1 MTISKD
7 LFLAILAMDSYNR
20 GYAPGIEV
28 DGDKIGF
35 ASIGKDSS
43 SLAGPVDIAED
54 NGFYAISYSMDQSEH
69 GIASGSQIL
78 SFRGTDNVSG
88 LGQGGSD
95 LWSGWMV
102 GAGVN
107 GDSGS
112 FFGAGS
118 QADLTFRFFE
128 EAVGA
133 SAFDENNSGVILTG
147 HSLGGG
153 LAGMAALASGNEG
166 VLFDHMPF
174 GVATMAAVMDE
185 ARKRAEALGWDLEN
199 DKLSQDDFDAL
210 GMSAPT
216 YDFIRA
222 YHVEG
227 EINSGLRDGT
237 YALVIGEVLE
247 FIGKRVP
254 YLSNTPIP
262 QLLDELGE
270 LIAEGQ
276 IESEANI
283 DPNNTQ
289 LSTFNWNSNWLP
301 YDFLDINFARHSQS
315 LLTFLLFAQEDANI
329 DKTAWQSLANPLF
342 KSLFINEIGAQAGF
356 KPKDEGGKGKE
367 ADKMFKAIAY
377 SALDDGELVF
387 GNTGIRALLDDANEL
402 GEIKDTDVFSRFDG
416 FLPFT
421 NDKLKQPI
429 VHAVTQFAAQMALQ
443 KVNYKTGEDVPV
455 EADQGILRF
464 VSDGEMRPNQS
475 EAENDV
481 ETDGAD
487 LLFVNLASYLWDA
500 GTPPE
505 GTEAPNKAAPKE
517 LTQWIHS
524 MLVSESETHQ
534 QTFFKLGKYK
544 IEETELPD
552 LFNAVYG
559 PGDIE
564 RKWGE
569 ELPFAAKYI
578 RDLFLPISSASGE
591 FKLPETT
598 LPETAASFSTDK
610 DFNPAYYKTA
620 SFFVGADQAQRVEG
634 SNANTV
640 FALSDHDDLVYL
652 STRHTE
658 EGAEFAGG
666 GQDIVFGRGGA
677 DTFVDYF
684 VGETRTN
691 TDQSLEDG
699 KYIDDVI
706 YGGERKAISIKD
718 FFAKVFN
725 VEQVDQF
732 YYSRMLK
739 HDAPTS
745 LAQKGLTV
753 TDVSRRSIR
762 DIDFIAITTRDDNF
776 DDAPEMTDLFNGV
789 ERVYLTADGDNAIAD
804 DDWLKQPILLDF
816 ADFGVHQIEGDD
828 ETSEIEV
835 KRDDFDEISF
845 TNLSTGID
853 LINGSVVATDDD
865 ENAYRFTEK
874 AVLGSLFSLARIA
887 KYVLGF
893 SPENEEFPFK
903 TQGAERI
910 IGTEFGDNIVLAGP
924 SLLSKYL
931 GDWDDE
937 DRPQLL
943 GEVKGGAGGDNILIY
958 RPGFVKEGDP
968 IPVAYGGA
976 EDGSVIA
983 GSDLRTTIDGGTGDD
998 WIVALGGQ
1006 AAVTIGGMGRDWI
1019 FNTSSYNPDEPDI
1032 PGGLI
1037 FGDTIDGQSTDG
1049 TDIEGP
1055 ENSDNIWWWPGVT
1068 MADPG
1073 RNDVLK
1079 FFGVPLVGGTN
1090 DLPFAFGPA
1099 TVLNAV
1105 VSVTAW
1111 ATFRSPL
1118 YFDYFLPFMS
1128 YMKSES
1134 GELYVINAF
1143 STLFGAAGFE
1153 TVGKNKVNIRGA
1165 MQFLDF
1171 QDRATYWSAGFRE
1184 GAEEDAENATSIFGL
1199 VFAGSGV
1206 DPSRVGDMGMLFKN
1220 SNPLLD
1226 LFALIPGFPGGL
1238 NRMLPMID
1246 KILTLAAAV
1255 QLWGKAW
1262 DWDEGVD
1269 PLILDLDGDGIE
1281 TISRAS
1287 SRMHFD
1293 FDGDYFAEQS
1303 GWLSGDDGFLV
1314 SDDNSNGI
1322 IDDISEMFGG
1332 VGASGFAELA
1342 LLDANDDGV
1351 VDASDPGFASLQI
1364 WRDLNEDGITDSGE
1378 LFTLDELGIVSL
1390 SLTYEDLEDAVTPQG
1405 TELHRKGEFTRDDG
1419 TTGTAYDAVFELDQ
1433 TNTVFRGEK
1442 GVAPWLSDKVIL
1454 ARGFGT
1460 ITDFD
1465 VAMSSDLELS
1475 ATAQTVAEQMTTPRL
1490 SVLRAQAAELMGQWA
1505 FGLNLTR
1512 ELTPLLLETVDGAL
1526 TLVDHA
1532 VYVEDEA
1539 GGYWTLSSG
1548 ADILDAEAQPI
1559 ARPDLSDVMA
1569 QATASGQT
1577 WQLEQMFSPS
1587 TRGEALQHRENAPYL
1602 VDVIDGRAVV
1612 QDYGIQQP
1620 DGSWQLASGTPVTDA
1635 DGAVIDTPAIEDIIA
1650 MEPPQ
1655 GQEWRVEELG
1665 FSRYANLEVEE
1676 VGVNF
1681 IDGEVVDYTVL
1692 VTDQDGSFHVWARNL
1707 DRALELQAKYGTA
1720 RDFNLRNYEID
1731 FDTLDE
1737 VGSTDDSQFR
1747 VELLTPGQFHL
1758 ATSLA
1763 GIAFQPEMLG
1773 ATIDADT
1780 GVISYTISPERDTGA
1795 PTLEGY
1801 VSGINAM
1808 IEVLQPVMQ
1817 QYIES
1822 SRSFAAKLA
1831 LQGGL
1836 KDFARGLEYLPEIDS
1851 YRATTERE
1859 MAPMFEAIFEQMPTD
1874 YDTARDYLFEWGLIL
1889 SQIYS
1894 DYAPSGEGN
1903 IAGAQIAVDQ
1913 LFVMQMALAAHE
1925 TTPTVLDP
1933 QSILYALSIDESR
1946 LVEHDETLTEVTGT
1960 NGVDYLYM
1968 TAGEQTYSGGRGA
1981 DTYLVS
1987 TTSGSDI
1994 INEVDTGGRDG
2005 LRFID
2010 VSAEEVTAE
2019 RKGQDLLLH
2028 IDSRG
2033 ETITVTDQFLGELNP
2048 LLSDGGRLDS
2058 GVDNIGFAYGTLWIR
2073 FRIAMEV
2080 SNPTD
2085 EDQVIIGSGSAD
2097 VLRGGRGND
2106 VLRGGT
2112 GGDYYFFDLGDGQDV
2127 VGEEL
2132 DFGSLVSQAGI
2143 GPVQGGLDMIFFGEG
2158 ISEDRVR
2165 LQREGNSDDL
2175 QIFVLDEEG
2184 NETGDSLYVEDQF
2197 GGVRLNLGIL
2207 EQFDPSLEIDY
2218 VAPFLIERFIFDDG
2232 GFLDFEQI
2240 IERVLKN
2247 AKTDGDDA
2255 IYGMLNDNTLDGGAG
2270 DDFLTGLEGGDT
2282 YVFGRGY
2289 GEDVVLDDDYSMKL
2303 FGSPD
2308 DTLRF
2313 VDDLRWTDFTYERDG
2328 ATDTLTLRIGDTD
2341 DAVVLTDYLKTAP
2354 FRGYINLLE
2363 KIEFADGTVW
2373 DFTKLLQHYVNIA
2386 KTTGDDTIY
2395 GFSVADIVDGGAGD
2409 DRLEGQGGGDTY
2421 IFQRGYGEDVILDA
2435 GGIDKVALSGVAAAD
2450 VTFSRTD
2457 LDLIITIDDT
2467 GDRLTLE
2474 NQYVRDFE
2482 QGFAVEEFVFSDR
2495 TMVYTDLNP
2504 EDIDIVGTSG
2514 DDTLRGSNF
2523 NEKLD
2528 GRAGDDELIG
2538 RDGGDTYV
2546 FDAGYGND
2554 VIIDAQERASWKDRE
2569 YAPIPKSREDIVE
2582 FGADITTENVQFAKS
2597 GDDLVITIVD
2607 RPDTL
2612 TVRNQ
2617 FTSLTSGIEE
2627 FRFFDGS
2634 LLFISDVEELLQI
2647 EGGNRGDNLI
2657 EGLPDQPNALDG
2669 RQGDDT
2675 LIGGTADDGYA
2686 FGAGYDL
2693 DRIEEATDATGVV
2706 DRVVFGETVRAQDLV
2721 LRRQGDDLLID
2732 LGNGA
2737 DVLTIVGGLGQTS
2750 VEQFL
2755 FADGTTL
2762 TTEDIRD
2769 RLLQGTDGDDFLV
2782 GFDGRSDLFDSGAGS
2797 DAMEGGTGG
2806 DSYSWGYGDG
2816 ADSVRDTGGIDTIA
2830 FKPGITLADLDF
2842 AQIGTDIVL
2851 TLDRTNETL
2860 VILQGASQDSADWI
2874 ENFTFDNGDEL
2885 TLEQVRSLIL
2895 QAQSN
2900 SGMDLIDGTNLD
2912 TGLPL
2917 IPGPG
2922 FDSVLMGADTRIVF
2936 TKGDGIDRITPPDT
2950 VGNAEIFFDDLT
2962 PADAEVRI
2970 TRLDG
2975 SDLTI
2980 GFPETG
2986 DQVILVGARD
2996 RANLPSLVFA
3006 DGTVWTQEALFAA
3019 AVKAQIS
3026 DQNDLVFATAQADL
3040 IQGGLGDDD
3049 LRGADGD
3056 DTYIFTRGDGRDIIT
3071 DSAGTDTLDVRG
3083 YSLDELRFTRPVA
3096 DRDELVITF
3105 DGTGDEIVLRYG
3117 TNLAGVDTLVLADGT
3132 TLTRDQMFTAAIG
3145 QGTDFDDVLTGS
3157 FGAETLDGG
3166 LGDDTLEGG
3175 SGNDTYIYRAGDGR
3189 DLIDETGSSSNI
3201 NRLLLPDYTPEDV
3214 TALAMSNQYDV
3225 MLRFPDGGE
3234 IILENGLYRF
3244 AARVSNIEF
3253 SDGTVWTY
3261 TDLGAAIQQT
3271 AFNTAPP
3278 ILRGTD
3284 GDDVL
3289 TGTTQDELID
3299 GQAGNDDYVIARGGG
3314 HDTITMASTYIGYDV
3329 LHLPGYAFA
3338 DAQFAPSADNPENLV
3353 ITFTGTDDRVVIENA
3368 MNWVTFSYATFRPTV
3383 ETFRFDDGDY
3393 TLWDVADSL
3402 LAGQATARDDAIT
3415 LAPTRDTIRPGTGDD
3430 TVSGHLTDDV
3440 IQFHAGDG
3448 DLQIDPNEGPDDATL
3463 ELHGYTPDQVTVVR
3477 DIYEENGFILTFDG
3491 SDDRIVI
3498 RTGQGSSFDE
3508 GAIGAVDFV
3517 DADVTWSR
3525 FDLAAMVP
3533 DVSTGP
3539 TATPGSDTIE
3549 GTDGTETIEGLE
3561 GDDLILPLDGPD
3573 TVVFS
3578 RGDGVDSIALDEYS
3592 SVRVTLQLT
3601 DINPDE
3607 IELVRSPVDP
3617 RSTFYSTPVELR
3629 VTDSDDRIW
3638 IGDPDRTLTQI
3649 VFGDGTIWDQTQIQ
3663 DAVETL
3669 VPAEGVIT
3677 IQVSPYISTFDATAA
3692 DEVFLLPSFSDGTQ
3706 NVTFT
3711 YQTGDGHDQFSSPGG
3726 FDNQNRIELTDIAST
3741 DVSAQILPFQ
3751 SPLID
3756 TFGPPSNDLLL
3767 TFGSQDDS
3775 VRIASA
3781 LSDFEPSGIVE
3792 IEFSDGVIL
3801 TLDQIIADA
3810 EAAEMADPRIV
3821 SDGGLTFTR
3830 GIETGA
3836 YFIEPRPMDEFPQPD
3851 HFFGVDNG
3859 ETLLVETVADEPVLL
3874 TRINDILYRIEDLT
3888 TSPAV
3893 FAYDS
3898 ASTLAPVPGAEADAA
3913 IAQATAG
3920 SSTVNQIANG
3930 EWFVIY
3936 HPGDF
3941 TQPEIELMAL
3951 DGEITFYDAD
3961 ALAPPPIDIQLNDVL
3976 PSEFTV
3982 ESRAEEAFIKIA
3994 PRQPDGSD
4002 AAEIWVGMNENLGD
4016 IEVTFGDGSVL
4027 TGDDL
4032 VALAPTGPIATEDDD
4047 YLTLDDDFA
4056 PVTIEGMGG
4065 DDVLISE
4072 NEETTF
4078 VYRRGDGNDWVT
4090 AREGFGSQE
4099 HVIELYDIAPSDVQV
4114 IAHKQ
4119 DLLLRIAE
4127 STLGA
4132 GDGSVIRFIE
4142 GNALYNA
4149 VRSEERR
4156 V

>member
-1 MTISKD
+1 
-7 LFLAILAMDSYNR
+7 
-20 GYAPGIEV
+20 
-28 DGDKIGF
+28 
-35 ASIGKDSS
+35 
-43 SLAGPVDIAED
+43 
-54 NGFYAISYSMDQSEH
+54 
-69 GIASGSQIL
+69 
-78 SFRGTDNVSG
+78 
-88 LGQGGSD
+88 
-95 LWSGWMV
+95 
-102 GAGVN
+102 
-107 GDSGS
+107 
-112 FFGAGS
+112 
-118 QADLTFRFFE
+118 
-128 EAVGA
+128 
-133 SAFDENNSGVILTG
+133 
-147 HSLGGG
+147 
-153 LAGMAALASGNEG
+153 
-166 VLFDHMPF
+166 
-174 GVATMAAVMDE
+174 
-185 ARKRAEALGWDLEN
+185 
-199 DKLSQDDFDAL
+199 
-210 GMSAPT
+210 
-216 YDFIRA
+216 
-222 YHVEG
+222 
-227 EINSGLRDGT
+227 
-237 YALVIGEVLE
+237 
-247 FIGKRVP
+247 
-254 YLSNTPIP
+254 
-262 QLLDELGE
+262 
-270 LIAEGQ
+270 
-276 IESEANI
+276 
-283 DPNNTQ
+283 
-289 LSTFNWNSNWLP
+289 
-301 YDFLDINFARHSQS
+301 
-315 LLTFLLFAQEDANI
+315 
-329 DKTAWQSLANPLF
+329 
-342 KSLFINEIGAQAGF
+342 
-356 KPKDEGGKGKE
+356 
-367 ADKMFKAIAY
+367 
-377 SALDDGELVF
+377 
-387 GNTGIRALLDDANEL
+387 
-402 GEIKDTDVFSRFDG
+402 
-416 FLPFT
+416 
-421 NDKLKQPI
+421 
-429 VHAVTQFAAQMALQ
+429 
-443 KVNYKTGEDVPV
+443 
-455 EADQGILRF
+455 
-464 VSDGEMRPNQS
+464 
-475 EAENDV
+475 
-481 ETDGAD
+481 
-487 LLFVNLASYLWDA
+487 
-500 GTPPE
+500 
-505 GTEAPNKAAPKE
+505 
-517 LTQWIHS
+517 
-524 MLVSESETHQ
+524 
-534 QTFFKLGKYK
+534 
-544 IEETELPD
+544 
-552 LFNAVYG
+552 
-559 PGDIE
+559 
-564 RKWGE
+564 
-569 ELPFAAKYI
+569 
-578 RDLFLPISSASGE
+578 
-591 FKLPETT
+591 
-598 LPETAASFSTDK
+598 
-610 DFNPAYYKTA
+610 
-620 SFFVGADQAQRVEG
+620 
-634 SNANTV
+634 
-640 FALSDHDDLVYL
+640 
-652 STRHTE
+652 
-658 EGAEFAGG
+658 
-666 GQDIVFGRGGA
+666 
-677 DTFVDYF
+677 
-684 VGETRTN
+684 
-691 TDQSLEDG
+691 
-699 KYIDDVI
+699 
-706 YGGERKAISIKD
+706 
-718 FFAKVFN
+718 
-725 VEQVDQF
+725 
-732 YYSRMLK
+732 
-739 HDAPTS
+739 
-745 LAQKGLTV
+745 
-753 TDVSRRSIR
+753 
-762 DIDFIAITTRDDNF
+762 
-776 DDAPEMTDLFNGV
+776 
-789 ERVYLTADGDNAIAD
+789 
-804 DDWLKQPILLDF
+804 
-816 ADFGVHQIEGDD
+816 
-828 ETSEIEV
+828 
-835 KRDDFDEISF
+835 
-845 TNLSTGID
+845 
-853 LINGSVVATDDD
+853 
-865 ENAYRFTEK
+865 
-874 AVLGSLFSLARIA
+874 
-887 KYVLGF
+887 
-893 SPENEEFPFK
+893 
-903 TQGAERI
+903 
-910 IGTEFGDNIVLAGP
+910 
-924 SLLSKYL
+924 
-931 GDWDDE
+931 
-937 DRPQLL
+937 
-943 GEVKGGAGGDNILIY
+943 
-958 RPGFVKEGDP
+958 
-968 IPVAYGGA
+968 
-976 EDGSVIA
+976 
-983 GSDLRTTIDGGTGDD
+983 
-998 WIVALGGQ
+998 
-1006 AAVTIGGMGRDWI
+1006 
-1019 FNTSSYNPDEPDI
+1019 
-1032 PGGLI
+1032 
-1037 FGDTIDGQSTDG
+1037 
-1049 TDIEGP
+1049 
-1055 ENSDNIWWWPGVT
+1055 
-1068 MADPG
+1068 
-1073 RNDVLK
+1073 
-1079 FFGVPLVGGTN
+1079 
-1090 DLPFAFGPA
+1090 
-1099 TVLNAV
+1099 
-1105 VSVTAW
+1105 
-1111 ATFRSPL
+1111 
-1118 YFDYFLPFMS
+1118 
-1128 YMKSES
+1128 
-1134 GELYVINAF
+1134 
-1143 STLFGAAGFE
+1143 
-1153 TVGKNKVNIRGA
+1153 
-1165 MQFLDF
+1165 
-1171 QDRATYWSAGFRE
+1171 
-1184 GAEEDAENATSIFGL
+1184 
-1199 VFAGSGV
+1199 
-1206 DPSRVGDMGMLFKN
+1206 
-1220 SNPLLD
+1220 
-1226 LFALIPGFPGGL
+1226 
-1238 NRMLPMID
+1238 
-1246 KILTLAAAV
+1246 
-1255 QLWGKAW
+1255 
-1262 DWDEGVD
+1262 
-1269 PLILDLDGDGIE
+1269 
-1281 TISRAS
+1281 
-1287 SRMHFD
+1287 
-1293 FDGDYFAEQS
+1293 
-1303 GWLSGDDGFLV
+1303 
-1314 SDDNSNGI
+1314 
-1322 IDDISEMFGG
+1322 
-1332 VGASGFAELA
+1332 
-1342 LLDANDDGV
+1342 
-1351 VDASDPGFASLQI
+1351 
-1364 WRDLNEDGITDSGE
+1364 
-1378 LFTLDELGIVSL
+1378 
-1390 SLTYEDLEDAVTPQG
+1390 
-1405 TELHRKGEFTRDDG
+1405 
-1419 TTGTAYDAVFELDQ
+1419 
-1433 TNTVFRGEK
+1433 
-1442 GVAPWLSDKVIL
+1442 
-1454 ARGFGT
+1454 
-1460 ITDFD
+1460 
-1465 VAMSSDLELS
+1465 
-1475 ATAQTVAEQMTTPRL
+1475 
-1490 SVLRAQAAELMGQWA
+1490 
-1505 FGLNLTR
+1505 
-1512 ELTPLLLETVDGAL
+1512 
-1526 TLVDHA
+1526 
-1532 VYVEDEA
+1532 
-1539 GGYWTLSSG
+1539 
-1548 ADILDAEAQPI
+1548 
-1559 ARPDLSDVMA
+1559 
-1569 QATASGQT
+1569 
-1577 WQLEQMFSPS
+1577 
-1587 TRGEALQHRENAPYL
+1587 
-1602 VDVIDGRAVV
+1602 
-1612 QDYGIQQP
+1612 
-1620 DGSWQLASGTPVTDA
+1620 
-1635 DGAVIDTPAIEDIIA
+1635 
-1650 MEPPQ
+1650 
-1655 GQEWRVEELG
+1655 
-1665 FSRYANLEVEE
+1665 
-1676 VGVNF
+1676 
-1681 IDGEVVDYTVL
+1681 
-1692 VTDQDGSFHVWARNL
+1692 
-1707 DRALELQAKYGTA
+1707 
-1720 RDFNLRNYEID
+1720 
-1731 FDTLDE
+1731 
-1737 VGSTDDSQFR
+1737 
-1747 VELLTPGQFHL
+1747 
-1758 ATSLA
+1758 
-1763 GIAFQPEMLG
+1763 
-1773 ATIDADT
+1773 
-1780 GVISYTISPERDTGA
+1780 
-1795 PTLEGY
+1795 
-1801 VSGINAM
+1801 
-1808 IEVLQPVMQ
+1808 
-1817 QYIES
+1817 
-1822 SRSFAAKLA
+1822 
-1831 LQGGL
+1831 
-1836 KDFARGLEYLPEIDS
+1836 
-1851 YRATTERE
+1851 
-1859 MAPMFEAIFEQMPTD
+1859 MFEAIFEQMPAD

-1889 SQIYS
+1889 SQVYS
-1894 DYAPSGEGN
+1894 DYAPSGDGN

-1981 DTYLVS
+1981 DTFFVS

-2048 LLSDGGRLDS
+2048 LLSDGSRLDS
-2058 GVDNIGFAYGTLWIR
+2058 GVDSIGFADGTLWNR

-2165 LQREGNSDDL
+2165 LQRDGNSDDL

-2207 EQFDPSLEIDY
+2207 GQFDPSLEIDY

-2504 EDIDIVGTSG
+2504 EDIDIVGTAG
-2514 DDTLRGSNF
+2514 ADTLRGSNF

-2675 LIGGTADDGYA
+2675 LIGGTADDDYA

-2737 DVLTIVGGLGQTS
+2737 DVLTIVGGLGQTTI
-2750 VEQFL
+2750 EGFL

-2769 RLLQGTDGDDFLV
+2769 RLLEGTDGDDLLI
-2782 GFDGRSDLFDSGAGS
+2782 GFEGRSDDLDGGAGS
-2797 DAMEGGTGG
+2797 DAMEGGTG
-2806 DSYSWGYGDG
+2806 DDTYNWGYGDG
-2816 ADSVRDTGGIDTIA
+2816 PDSVRDTGGIDTIA
-2830 FKPGITLADLDF
+2830 FKPGITLADLSF
-2842 AQIGTDIVL
+2842 AEVGTDIVL

-2900 SGMDLIDGTNLD
+2900 GGMDLIDASDLD

-2922 FDSVLMGADTRIVF
+2922 FDSVLMGSDTRVVF
-2936 TKGDGIDRITPPDT
+2936 GKGDGIDRITPPDT
-2950 VGNAEIFFDDLT
+2950 IGTAEIYFDDLT
-2962 PADAEVRI
+2962 PADAEVLI

-2996 RANLPSLVFA
+2996 RAELPALAFA
-3006 DGTVWTQEALFAA
+3006 DGTIWTRDALFAA
-3019 AVKAQIS
+3019 AVEAQVS
-3026 DQNDLVFATAQADL
+3026 DQDDLVFGTV
-3040 IQGGLGDDD
+3040 QGDRLEAGLGDDD
-3049 LRGADGD
+3049 LRGAGGD
-3056 DTYIFTRGDGRDIIT
+3056 DTYVFTRGDGRDIIS
-3071 DSAGTDTLDVRG
+3071 DDAGSDTLEVRG
-3083 YSLDELRFTRPVA
+3083 YTRDEIRFARPVA

-3117 TNLAGVDTLVLADGT
+3117 TNLSGVDALVLADGT
-3132 TLTRDQMFTAAIG
+3132 TLTRDQMFTAAVG
-3145 QGTDFDDVLTGS
+3145 KGTDFDDVITGS
-3157 FGAETLDGG
+3157 SGAETLEGG

-3175 SGNDTYIYRAGDGR
+3175 SGNDVYIYRAGDGR
-3189 DLIDETGSSSNI
+3189 DVIDEAGSSSNT
-3201 NRLLLPDYTPEDV
+3201 NRLLLPDYTPDDV
-3214 TALAMSNQYDV
+3214 TALAMTNRYDV

-3234 IILENGLYRF
+3234 IILENGIYRYSG
-3244 AARVSNIEF
+3244 RVSHVEF
-3253 SDGTVWTY
+3253 ADGTVWTR
-3261 TDLGAAIQQT
+3261 TDLDAAIQETTFT
-3271 AFNTAPP
+3271 ASPSV
-3278 ILRGTD
+3278 IRGTD

-3289 TGTTQDELID
+3289 TGTPQNERID
-3299 GQAGNDDYVIARGGG
+3299 GLSGDDDYVIARGGG
-3314 HDTITMASTYIGYDV
+3314 HDTVTMDATYIGNDI
-3329 LHLPGYAFA
+3329 LHLPGYSFS
-3338 DAQFAPSADNPENLV
+3338 DAMFAPSADNPESLV
-3353 ITFTGTDDRVVIENA
+3353 ITFTGTDDRIVIENA
-3368 MNWVTFSYATFRPTV
+3368 MNWVTYSYATFRPTV

-3393 TLWDVADSL
+3393 TLSDVADSM
-3402 LAGQATARDDAIT
+3402 LAGQATAGDDAIT

-3448 DLQIDPNEGPDDATL
+3448 DLQIDPNEGPEDATL
-3463 ELHGYTPDQVTVVR
+3463 ELHGYTPDQVTVAR

-3638 IGDPDRTLTQI
+3638 IGDPDRSLQQI

-3810 EAAEMADPRIV
+3810 EAAELVDPRIV
-3821 SDGGLTFTR
+3821 ADGALSITR
-3830 GIETGA
+3830 GIESGA
-3836 YFIEPRPMDEFPQPD
+3836 YFIEPREQDRFPQPD

-3859 ETLLVETVADEPVLL
+3859 ETLLVETVADDPVLL

-3888 TSPAV
+3888 TSPVV

-3913 IAQATAG
+3913 IAQATAE
-3920 SSTVNQIANG
+3920 SSTVNQIASG
-3930 EWFVIY
+3930 EWFLIY
-3936 HPGDF
+3936 HPGNF

-3951 DGEITFYDAD
+3951 EGEITFYDAD

-3982 ESRAEEAFIKIA
+3982 ESRA
-3994 PRQPDGSD
+3994 
-4002 AAEIWVGMNENLGD
+4002 
-4016 IEVTFGDGSVL
+4016 
-4027 TGDDL
+4027 
-4032 VALAPTGPIATEDDD
+4032 
-4047 YLTLDDDFA
+4047 
-4056 PVTIEGMGG
+4056 
-4065 DDVLISE
+4065 
-4072 NEETTF
+4072 
-4078 VYRRGDGNDWVT
+4078 
-4090 AREGFGSQE
+4090 
-4099 HVIELYDIAPSDVQV
+4099 
-4114 IAHKQ
+4114 
-4119 DLLLRIAE
+4119 
-4127 STLGA
+4127 
-4132 GDGSVIRFIE
+4132 
-4142 GNALYNA
+4142 
-4149 VRSEERR
+4149 
-4156 V
+4156 